1 MNQQQLY
8 QMVAAK
14 GLQGREGLE
23 RAEDLHEAGD
33 RPIGHLIQMLRNEDE
48 EPYEI
53 LYYRLKRELE
63 DLWNM

>member
-1 MNQQQLY
+1 MNQKLLY

-14 GLQGREGLE
+14 GLQGRDGLE
-23 RAEDLHEAGD
+23 LAEDLHEAGY
-33 RPIGHLIQMLRNEDE
+33 RPIGQLIQMLRNEDE

-53 LYYRLKRELE
+53 LYYRLKRALE